1 MNQEKIGKFIK
12 KIRQD
17 NNLTQKDLADK
28 LGVTYQAV
36 SKWENGKNVPDIAT
50 LKEISKLFNI
60 NIDEILDGEK
70 KEQNNND
77 NKLNNYIYPIILVVL
92 IIALLIV
99 GTVVYSNKQNDF
111 EFKTISSKCK
121 DFKINGSAAYNKDK
135 ASIYISNVEFCGKE
149 DTTKYKSISCTLY
162 EVNEDTRTKI
172 SDCDKKK
179 NIDLEEFLKGVNI
192 NVNHFSKSCK
202 NLNRSSLLLEINAVN
217 DDDNKTI
224 TYSIPIKLNDSCL
237 Q

>member
-12 KIRQD
+12 QIRQD
-17 NNLTQKDLADK
+17 NNLTQKELAYK

-50 LKEISKLFNI
+50 LKEISNLFNM

-70 KEQNNND
+70 KNTNNL
-77 NKLNNYIYPIILVVL
+77 KNNIYPIALVIILAILLVIGT
-92 IIALLIV
+92 II
-99 GTVVYSNKQNDF
+99 YSNRQNDF

-121 DFKINGSAAYNKDK
+121 DFKINGSAAYNKEK
-135 ASIYISNVEFCGKE
+135 ASIYISSIEFCGKE
-149 DTTKYKSISCTLY
+149 DSTKYKSITCTLY
-162 EVNEDTRTKI
+162 EVNDETKTKI
-172 SDCDKKK
+172 SDCEKK
-179 NIDLEEFLKGVNI
+179 NNINLEDFLKGVNI

-202 NLNRSSLLLEINAVN
+202 NLNRNSLLLEINAIN
-217 DDDNKTI
+217 SDSKTI
-224 TYSIPIKLNDSCL
+224 TYTIPIKLNDSCL

>member
-12 KIRQD
+12 QIRQD

-50 LKEISKLFNI
+50 LKEISELFDM

-70 KEQNNND
+70 KT
-77 NKLNNYIYPIILVVL
+77 NKKTNIKGMYPILLIILIAVLLVVGT
-92 IIALLIV
+92 II
-99 GTVVYSNKQNDF
+99 YSDKQNDF

-121 DFKINGSAAYNKDK
+121 DFKINGSAAYNKEK
-135 ASIYISNVEFCGKE
+135 ASIYISNIEFCGKE
-149 DTTKYKSISCTLY
+149 DTTKYKSITCTLY
-162 EVNEDTRTKI
+162 ELDNDTKTKI
-172 SDCDKKK
+172 SDCEKKK
-179 NIDLEEFLKGVNI
+179 DTNLEDFLKGVNI

-202 NLNRSSLLLEINAVN
+202 NLNKNSLLLEINAVN
-217 DDDNKTI
+217 SDNKTI
-224 TYSIPIKLNDSCL
+224 TYTIPIKLNDSCI